1 MRVVPYGLVLVRA
14 GHMPVNAT
22 LPYITRYALKNTKNA
37 LLDVYYANTTVTAAT
52 GPRVEEESSAVFF
65 PKQMP

>member
-1 MRVVPYGLVLVRA
+1 V
-14 GHMPVNAT
+14 
-22 LPYITRYALKNTKNA
+22 YALKNTKNA
-37 LLDVYYANTTVTAAT
+37 LLDVYYANATVTAAT